1 MIFNLNFSK
10 LNKIKNISQMKKLIF
25 LAIALFVV
33 STVFA
38 QSNKWSSISYSY
50 SKGPVSPE
58 YQYSYSIDISADGS
72 GKLLYTKAST
82 TSEYD
87 FKVGK
92 KGRKK
97 LNSAINNSK
106 VFTVSPEEMKPKEL
120 TVGGPQRSI
129 TITKWQ
135 SPMLDARPEVIIV
148 PSQVNDVY
156 STGVNNLYDT
166 IENLVPNSVW
176 NKATGQ

>member
-1 MIFNLNFSK
+1 
-10 LNKIKNISQMKKLIF
+10 MKKLIF
-25 LAIALFVV
+25 LGIALFVV
-33 STVFA
+33 STSFA

-50 SKGPVSPE
+50 SKGPVTPE
-58 YQYSYSIDISADGS
+58 YQYNYTIDINPDGE
-72 GKLLYTKAST
+72 GKLIYTKSSK

-87 FKVGK
+87 FRVGK

-97 LNSAINNSK
+97 LNAALSK
-106 VFTVSPEEMKPKEL
+106 SQVFTVSADEMKSKEMV
-120 TVGGPQRSI
+120 VGGPQRSL

-148 PSQVNDVY
+148 PSQVNDIY
-156 STGVNNLYDT
+156 SAGVNNLYDT